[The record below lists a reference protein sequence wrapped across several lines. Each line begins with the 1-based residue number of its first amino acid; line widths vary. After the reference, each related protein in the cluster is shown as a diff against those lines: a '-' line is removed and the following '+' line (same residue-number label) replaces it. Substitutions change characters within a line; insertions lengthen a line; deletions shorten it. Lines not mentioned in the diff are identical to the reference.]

1 MNTQYRQYEVNYL
14 PWAPFDWDYIGGE
27 LRLGKVVFRPF
38 SDDALR
44 GIDERV
50 ADYLRLYF
58 SRYCDL
64 YNAPVNTITLCH
76 YDPEH
81 RGLLEPMS
89 DAQQAEFAGII
100 DALTFCCIWGELRE
114 ALNRGWRL
122 LPPPNAETLECRAH
136 RFSPDVLADP
146 PMVTLVTHGLWHTE
160 QVDKIFFQIP
170 LPAHHRG
177 KIQPNLE
184 LLELLNQVFNDSFD
198 PQLRERLLRSLR
210 WFRVA
215 HRQAQALD
223 AEIQIVEICTA
234 LEVLLNLPDRGKRN
248 AFVRAVE
255 QWITTTEG
263 EEDVVRVE
271 ESANQQRSSLT
282 TKAGL
287 WAQNFY
293 ELRNAIVHEG
303 IQSDDALVYAMVVT
317 PLSSDDAYRSET
329 LPNSKYGR
337 SNLSPSQDSYADNDA
352 QTNNPQHAHA
362 NTDANATSCAQ
373 THTIPQPHPTNT
385 PASQTHASC
394 ASNSSDDPAAPRS
407 TAPREPHTDTLSA
420 TPTHNAPPHPPP
432 CPDNDA

>member
-27 LRLGKVVFRPF
+27 LRLGKVVFRPL

-58 SRYCDL
+58 SRFRDL

-146 PMVTLVTHGLWHTE
+146 PMVTLVTHGLMHTE
-160 QVDKIFFQIP
+160 QVDKIFFQMP

-184 LLELLNQVFNDSFD
+184 LMELLNHLFNDS
-198 PQLRERLLRSLR
+198 LTRS
-210 WFRVA
+210 
-215 HRQAQALD
+215 
-223 AEIQIVEICTA
+223 C
-234 LEVLLNLPDRGKRN
+234 
-248 AFVRAVE
+248 
-255 QWITTTEG
+255 
-263 EEDVVRVE
+263 
-271 ESANQQRSSLT
+271 
-282 TKAGL
+282 
-287 WAQNFY
+287 
-293 ELRNAIVHEG
+293 
-303 IQSDDALVYAMVVT
+303 
-317 PLSSDDAYRSET
+317 
-329 LPNSKYGR
+329 
-337 SNLSPSQDSYADNDA
+337 
-352 QTNNPQHAHA
+352 
-362 NTDANATSCAQ
+362 ANACFVACGGFGSRIGKCKQ
-373 THTIPQPHPTNT
+373 SMQ
-385 PASQTHASC
+385 
-394 ASNSSDDPAAPRS
+394 RYK
-407 TAPREPHTDTLSA
+407 LWKSA
-420 TPTHNAPPHPPP
+420 RRWR
-432 CPDNDA
+432 CF